1 MPEDPKRALSDE
13 LLAQVAG
20 GQSFCGYLEHTVK
33 RGDTLERIAQ
43 RYHVSE
49 QDLMELNQIRNR
61 NLLMIGDILRVPVR
75 IRG

>member
-1 MPEDPKRALSDE
+1 MPEDFKRELSDE

-20 GQSFCGYLEHTVK
+20 GQAFFGYLEHTVK

-49 QDLMELNQIRNR
+49 QDIIDLNHIHNR

-75 IRG
+75 VRG